1 MVPMTQSFFVV
12 SHGAATPSAD
22 FVPNRDSLRRLLEQS
37 DSLEWLQSQEAELPT
52 WLSDDEE

>member
-1 MVPMTQSFFVV
+1 MTQSFFVV